1 MTDFK
6 LHDADSAPEGSKP
19 LLKKS
24 QDDFGMIPNLHAVLA
39 EAPGA
44 LEAYQNLHQLVLDS
58 SFNNEEKTVLWQ
70 TINVENGC
78 HYCVPAHSGIAR
90 MMKVSEQIDNAL
102 REEKPL
108 PDDKLEALRNFV
120 LAMMRKRGEMSD
132 KDLKAF
138 FDAGYGNRQVLE
150 VLLGLAQKTLS
161 NYTNHIAKTPVDK
174 PFKDFEWKKK

>member
-1 MTDFK
+1 MADFR
-6 LHDADSAPEGSKP
+6 LHDADSAPEDSKP

-24 QDDFGMIPNLHAVLA
+24 QDEYGMIPNLHAVLA

-44 LEAYQNLHQLVLDS
+44 LEAYQTLHGLVLKS
-58 SFNNEEKTVLWQ
+58 SFNDEEKTVLWQ
-70 TINVENGC
+70 TISVENGC

-90 MMKVSEQIDNAL
+90 MMEVSEDIDNAL
-102 REEKPL
+102 RDEKPL
-108 PDDKLEALRNFV
+108 PDDKLEALRNFI
-120 LAMMRKRGEMSD
+120 LAMMRKNGQVSD

-161 NYTNHIAKTPVDK
+161 NYTNHIAETPVDE
-174 PFKDFEWKKK
+174 PFKKFEWEKK